1 MSDEN
6 EITPLLPF
14 TSHRSRRSSK
24 CSEIDENEIVSY
36 VQQRRQSIASVG
48 HDKIPKSFAL
58 PVTTAATGV
67 TSGGVGVVTGGG
79 TSGVASPR
87 LARSISRSSL
97 ISGNLILLMILLK
110 FINKKLILNRKQ
122 RFSMKLKSLSNIH
135 YL

>member
-48 HDKIPKSFAL
+48 HDKIQ
-58 PVTTAATGV
+58 
-67 TSGGVGVVTGGG
+67 
-79 TSGVASPR
+79 
-87 LARSISRSSL
+87 
-97 ISGNLILLMILLK
+97 NHLLYQLQLLQ
-110 FINKKLILNRKQ
+110 LV
-122 RFSMKLKSLSNIH
+122 
-135 YL
+135 